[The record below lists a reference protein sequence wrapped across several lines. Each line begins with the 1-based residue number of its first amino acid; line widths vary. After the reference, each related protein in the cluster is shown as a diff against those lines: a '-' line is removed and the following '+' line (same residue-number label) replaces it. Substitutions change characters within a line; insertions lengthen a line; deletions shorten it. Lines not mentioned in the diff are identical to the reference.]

1 MVKVYVGNNVKRTP
15 VMVPENTTL
24 RKVLEDA
31 QIDYSVGMTSLDG
44 ATLKAGDLDKT
55 FKDYGISE
63 TCYLLNTAK
72 AVNAA
77 GIKVLGCTAVVA
89 SDFTPDDL
97 AEIAKYRP
105 EAMRLKD
112 AETKEVTFEVCQG
125 SGDGSINCNGA
136 EFGEGTT
143 ADGKAIITL
152 HIPAKEDPKDFI
164 EANVGV
170 AILNLKKVEA
180 KWEQALTEIRAE
192 KAQVLDTIE
201 IM

>member
-1 MVKVYVGNNVKRTP
+1 MVKVYVGNNIKRTP
-15 VMVPENTTL
+15 VMVSEDTTL

-31 QIDYSVGMTSLDG
+31 QVDYSVGMTSLDG
-44 ATLKAGDLDKT
+44 STLKAGDLDKT
-55 FKDYGISE
+55 FKDFGIGE

-89 SDFTPDDL
+89 SDFTPADL
-97 AEIAKYRP
+97 AEIEKYRP
-105 EAMRLKD
+105 EAMKLKD
-112 AETKEVTFEVCQG
+112 AETKEVTFQVCQG
-125 SGDGSINCNGA
+125 RGDGSINCNGA
-136 EFGEGTT
+136 EFGEGKT

-152 HIPAKEDPKDFI
+152 HIPADKDAKEYI
-164 EANVGV
+164 EAKVGV

-180 KWEQALTEIRAE
+180 KWERALSEIRAE